1 MSEELF
7 GKGKIKRVPI

>member
-7 GKGKIKRVPI
+7 KCFD

>member
-7 GKGKIKRVPI
+7 